1 MIQVNH
7 LTKSFGS
14 ERAVDGIS
22 FEVARGE
29 VLGFLGPN
37 GAGKSTTMRVL
48 TCYLP
53 PTEGTVTIDGLDV
66 VQDSIA
72 VRSMIGYLPETTP
85 LYTEM
90 SVRDYLSF
98 VARLRGMSEQEE
110 KTRIDFVTETCG
122 LETVITKQIDTLS
135 KGFRQRVG
143 LAQAMLHDPEILIL
157 DEPTSGLDPNQ
168 IVEIRELI
176 KSLGEE
182 KTVILSTHILPEVQA
197 SCDRVLIINKGQ
209 IVADG
214 SPDSLQARFTG
225 GQRVFF
231 GVLGDGEGVAELVG
245 SIDQIRILN
254 SFKDNGSTVFALGSE
269 SEDDIRPQLFDLAV
283 ANQWRLTELHREEAS
298 LEDVFRQLTSVQPAL
313 KAQEVS
319 S

>member
-14 ERAVDGIS
+14 ERAVDDIS
-22 FEVARGE
+22 FDVARGE
-29 VLGFLGPN
+29 VVGFLGPN

-53 PTEGTVTIDGLDV
+53 PTSGSVSIDGRSV
-66 VQDSIA
+66 VGDSLA

-85 LYTEM
+85 LYAEM
-90 SVRDYLSF
+90 TVTDYLKF
-98 VARLRGMSEQEE
+98 IARLRGMTVEAERS
-110 KTRIDFVTETCG
+110 RLPYVSAVCG
-122 LETVITKQIDTLS
+122 LEGVLTKQIENLS

-176 KSLGEE
+176 QSLGEQ

-197 SCDRVLIINKGQ
+197 SCDRVLIIDKGK
-209 IVADG
+209 IVADYHVQRD
-214 SPDSLQARFTG
+214 PTQRCPLLYDAR
-225 GQRVFF
+225 RCP
-231 GVLGDGEGVAELVG
+231 
-245 SIDQIRILN
+245 IRKN
-254 SFKDNGSTVFALGSE
+254 
-269 SEDDIRPQLFDLAV
+269 
-283 ANQWRLTELHREEAS
+283 
-298 LEDVFRQLTSVQPAL
+298 L
-313 KAQEVS
+313 KFL
-319 S
+319 